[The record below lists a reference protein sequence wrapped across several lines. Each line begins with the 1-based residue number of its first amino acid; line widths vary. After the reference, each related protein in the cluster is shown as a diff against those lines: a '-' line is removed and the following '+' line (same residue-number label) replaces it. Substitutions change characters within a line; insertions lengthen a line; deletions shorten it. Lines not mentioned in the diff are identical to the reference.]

1 MPASPGGGAGSLV
14 MPPAGPCWTDLSLG
28 SMTTG
33 APGICGKVWS
43 YCPSSLE
50 GEAHSRDPLVLS
62 DHGGCTLS
70 SFRVTAGT
78 YALPADTW
86 ALEAGSGPREH
97 GLGCEGRGAWMRQG
111 LKGRLKAPGGAVPS
125 WVRGVRADVLPRT
138 CLLDAVMG
146 TPTARQHSCGHV
158 GSAAQKPRVSY
169 WSL

>member
-1 MPASPGGGAGSLV
+1 MV
-14 MPPAGPCWTDLSLG
+14 MPPAGPCWTDFSLG

-62 DHGGCTLS
+62 DHGECTLS

-86 ALEAGSGPREH
+86 ALEAGTGSWHRTQRTRAGVRR
-97 GLGCEGRGAWMRQG
+97 EGRLDAAGPQRQAEG
-111 LKGRLKAPGGAVPS
+111 TRGGGA
-125 WVRGVRADVLPRT
+125 
-138 CLLDAVMG
+138 
-146 TPTARQHSCGHV
+146 
-158 GSAAQKPRVSY
+158 
-169 WSL
+169 